1 MEQKDY
7 ILREIEKM
15 AAILGAIRQKLFG
28 GSDNLSLSVEKQFD
42 ETKDML
48 LNDAGFDLEKFMSVD
63 KAEGNAYLSGIK
75 GLSVEN
81 IELLAECV
89 AGLGSGGK
97 SDTFRLYYEKALQLY
112 DYCNDKSKTFS
123 LEREERIEAI
133 KNLSR
138 KI

>member
-28 GSDNLSLSVEKQFD
+28 GSDNLSLSVDKQFE

-48 LNDAGFDLEKFMSVD
+48 LNDAGFDLEKFMSLD
-63 KAEGNAYLSGIK
+63 KDEGNAYLSSIK
-75 GLSVEN
+75 GLSVGN

-89 AGLGSGGK
+89 AGIGAGGN
-97 SDTFRLYYEKALQLY
+97 SDHSLPYNEKALQLY
-112 DYCNDKSKTFS
+112 EYCNDKSKTFS
-123 LEREERIEAI
+123 LEREKKIEAI
-133 KNLSR
+133 KNMWH
-138 KI
+138 

>member
-28 GSDNLSLSVEKQFD
+28 GSDNLSLSVEKQFE
-42 ETKDML
+42 ETKGML
-48 LNDAGFDLEKFMSVD
+48 LNDAGFDLEKFMSLD

-89 AGLGSGGK
+89 AGLGSCGK

-112 DYCNDKSKTFS
+112 DYCNDISKTFS
-123 LEREERIEAI
+123 FEREERIEAI
-133 KNLSR
+133 R
-138 KI
+138 KTLQ

>member
-48 LNDAGFDLEKFMSVD
+48 LNFNMSFINGKNISDLNVCDELNRMVLKRV
-63 KAEGNAYLSGIK
+63 YLH
-75 GLSVEN
+75 LTDLPLRLFYLPPLEN
-81 IELLAECV
+81 
-89 AGLGSGGK
+89 
-97 SDTFRLYYEKALQLY
+97 LYHIH
-112 DYCNDKSKTFS
+112 TH
-123 LEREERIEAI
+123 
-133 KNLSR
+133 
-138 KI
+138 

>member
-48 LNDAGFDLEKFMSVD
+48 LNDAGFDLEKFMSLD
-63 KAEGNAYLSGIK
+63 KAEGNVYLSGIK

-89 AGLGSGGK
+89 AGLGSGCK
-97 SDTFRLYYEKALQLY
+97 SDVSRTYSEKALQLLE
-112 DYCNDKSKTFS
+112 YCNEKSKTFS
-123 LEREERIEAI
+123 LEREEKIEAI
-133 KNLSR
+133 R
-138 KI
+138 KMVS

>member
-48 LNDAGFDLEKFMSVD
+48 LNDADFDLDKFMMSD
-63 KAEGNAYLSGIK
+63 TAEGNAYISGLK
-75 GLSVEN
+75 GFNVEN
-81 IELLAECV
+81 LEVLAECV
-89 AGLGSGGK
+89 AQIGFNCNSGLSGVY
-97 SDTFRLYYEKALQLY
+97 FEKALQLY
-112 DYCNDKSKTFS
+112 EYCNDKSKTFS
-123 LEREERIEAI
+123 SEREEKIEAI
-133 KNLSR
+133 KNLCH
-138 KI
+138 KK

>member
-1 MEQKDY
+1 
-7 ILREIEKM
+7 M

-28 GSDNLSLSVEKQFD
+28 GSDNLSLSVEKQFE
-42 ETKDML
+42 ETKGML
-48 LNDAGFDLEKFMSVD
+48 LNDAGFDLEKFMSLD

-89 AGLGSGGK
+89 AGLGSCGK

-112 DYCNDKSKTFS
+112 DYCNDISKTFS
-123 LEREERIEAI
+123 FEREERIEAI
-133 KNLSR
+133 R
-138 KI
+138 KTLQ